1 MCATSFSTNKNK
13 DALEALRECIPKYI
27 PERTLRLWA
36 QRYRKISRWQAPLR
50 ATDLANLTS
59 ALCASS
65 NLPNLADFLPR
76 NLKSSTEL
84 FGNSSEVSFHSSEVS
99 FHSSEVSFHS
109 SELLFHS
116 SEEIE
121 VLHRAIGKFLR
132 GDWDLQAQDVSA
144 SDSVPWSLSDG
155 IGYHS

>member
-1 MCATSFSTNKNK
+1 MCATSFSTNKHK

-50 ATDLANLTS
+50 ATDLANLTR

-65 NLPNLADFLPR
+65 ELPNLADFLPR

-84 FGNSSEVSFHSSEVS
+84 FGNSSEVSFD
-99 FHSSEVSFHS
+99 SSEVSFHS

-121 VLHRAIGKFLR
+121 VLHRAIGKLLR

-144 SDSVPWSLSDG
+144 SDSVPCCLRDG